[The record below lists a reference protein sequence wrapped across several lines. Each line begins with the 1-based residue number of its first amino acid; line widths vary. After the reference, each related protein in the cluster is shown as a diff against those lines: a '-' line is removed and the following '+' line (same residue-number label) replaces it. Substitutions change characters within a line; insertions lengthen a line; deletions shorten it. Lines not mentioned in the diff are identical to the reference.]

1 MKDLI
6 RDNKGKNSMASHMA
20 IVGCGAALT
29 VFTIYGL
36 LNASLIGGLVGL
48 NIAGAIMGYPVEATL
63 VAKVIVTLSM
73 LAGVTIA
80 ALTFSL
86 AGASLG
92 WIAGKAAEITSHPG
106 RYAHWVHEHWPH
118 ATVRH

>member
-1 MKDLI
+1 MKALTGK
-6 RDNKGKNSMASHMA
+6 NKGRMASHMA
-20 IVGCGAALT
+20 IAGCGAALT
-29 VFTIYGL
+29 VFVIYGL

-48 NIAGAIMGYPVEATL
+48 NITGALMGYPVEATL
-63 VAKVIVTLSM
+63 MAKVIVTLGM

-92 WIAGKAAEITSHPG
+92 WVAGKAAEIASHPG
-106 RYAHWVHEHWPH
+106 RSAHWVHDHWPH
-118 ATVRH
+118 DLVKH